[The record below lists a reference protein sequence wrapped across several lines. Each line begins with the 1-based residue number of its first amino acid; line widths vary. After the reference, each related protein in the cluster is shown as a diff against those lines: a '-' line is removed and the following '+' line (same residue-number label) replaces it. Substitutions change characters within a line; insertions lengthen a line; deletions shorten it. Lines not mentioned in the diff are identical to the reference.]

1 MTKSSPVSSWEV
13 LKLTIPQMGL
23 MLCHLAVSMTDLW
36 VCGQIDGRVLAVLGG
51 ISQVFVFLMLVT
63 SMVASGCMATVSRA
77 VGAGQLLRARRYAGL
92 VLCISLLAGSCVA
105 VLALMALPLLPRM
118 GLASPELAPAAIL
131 FAKAY
136 ALQLPL
142 YYSMIILNS
151 TFRAHKMVWL
161 PFATLCLV
169 ALVNYAGSVG
179 YGLGRW
185 GLPQLGYAGVAWST
199 VASSVLGFAC
209 NIILAVRR
217 GIIGRSSFAGWRWN
231 RAALPRL
238 WRIGIPAALGSLAGQ
253 SGSMAL
259 LACVANM
266 PGNATET
273 LAGMTLGMRVISML
287 YFPVGAMGM
296 TLAIMAGH
304 LLGGRR
310 KAECYAM
317 GLHYARRVAL
327 LALVAAAV
335 LLLNRHAV
343 AGWFTH
349 DPAAVSVAGL
359 FLLVACAKLPLEVV
373 GILLQAVLDGAGA
386 TRLTS
391 RITVLTRWGICV
403 PLAYALTY
411 LLHLGAAGI
420 FAAMA
425 CAEAAGTLCLLY
437 LYRQKKWLG
446 SL

>member
-1 MTKSSPVSSWEV
+1 MPQSMPVTSWEV

-36 VCGQIDGRVLAVLGG
+36 VCGQIDGNVLAVLGG
-51 ISQVFVFLMLVT
+51 ISQIFAFLMLVT
-63 SMVASGCMATVSRA
+63 SVVASGCMATVSRA
-77 VGAGQLLRARRYAGL
+77 VGAGKFLRARRYSGL
-92 VLCISLLAGSCVA
+92 VLCISLLAGSSVA
-105 VLALMALPLLPRM
+105 VLALLALPLLPRI
-118 GLASPELAPAAIL
+118 GLASPELAPVVTL

-136 ALQLPL
+136 ALQLPF

-161 PFATLCLV
+161 PFATLCAV
-169 ALVNYAGSVG
+169 ALVNYVGSVG

-185 GLPQLGYAGVAWST
+185 GLPHLGYAGVAWST

-209 NIILAVRR
+209 NIWLAVRQ
-217 GIIGRSSFAGWRWN
+217 GIISSSSFASWRWN

-266 PGNATET
+266 PENATET
-273 LAGMTLGMRVISML
+273 MAGMTLGMRVISML
-287 YFPVGAMGM
+287 YFPVAAVGM

-304 LLGGRR
+304 LLGARK
-310 KAECYAM
+310 KAECYAL
-317 GLHYARRVAL
+317 GLFYARRLAL
-327 LALVAAAV
+327 LALAAAFA
-335 LLLNRHAV
+335 LFLSRHAV
-343 AGWFTH
+343 ARWFTH
-349 DPAAVSVAGL
+349 DPAAVAVAGM
-359 FLLVACAKLPLEVV
+359 FLLIACAKLPLEVAGV
-373 GILLQAVLDGAGA
+373 LLQAVLDGAGA

-391 RITVLTRWGICV
+391 RITAFTRWGICV
-403 PLAYALTY
+403 PLAFTFTY
-411 LLHLGAAGI
+411 LLHFGAAGI
-420 FAAMA
+420 FISMA
-425 CAEAAGTLCLLY
+425 CAETAGTMYLLY

>member
-1 MTKSSPVSSWEV
+1 MSQSLPVTTWEV

-36 VCGQIDGRVLAVLGG
+36 VCGQIDGQILAVLGG
-51 ISQVFVFLMLVT
+51 ISQVFAFLMLVT

-77 VGAGQLLRARRYAGL
+77 VGAGLFLRARRYAGL

-105 VLALMALPLLPRM
+105 ALALLVLRLVPLH
-118 GLASPELAPAAIL
+118 GLSSPELAPAVSL
-131 FAKAY
+131 FVQAY
-136 ALQLPL
+136 ALQLPF
-142 YYSMIILNS
+142 YYSIIILNS

-169 ALVNYAGSVG
+169 ALINYAGSVG
-179 YGLGRW
+179 CGLGRW

-209 NIILAVRR
+209 NIALAMRR
-217 GIIGRSSFAGWRWN
+217 GIISRTSFASWRWN

-266 PGNATET
+266 PGNAAET
-273 LAGMTLGMRVISML
+273 LAGMTLGMRIVSML
-287 YFPVGAMGM
+287 YFPVAAMGM
-296 TLAIMAGH
+296 TLAIMTGH
-304 LLGGRR
+304 LLGARR
-310 KAECYAM
+310 KAECYGM

-327 LALVAAAV
+327 IAIVAAAA
-335 LLLNRHAV
+335 LLLSRHTV
-343 AGWFTH
+343 ARWFTH
-349 DPAAVSVAGL
+349 DQAAVTVAGI

-373 GILLQAVLDGAGA
+373 GMLLQAVLDGAGA

-391 RITVLTRWGICV
+391 RITALTRWGICV

-411 LLHLGAAGI
+411 LLHLGATGI
-420 FAAMA
+420 FVSMA
-425 CAEAAGTLCLLY
+425 CAEATGTLCLLY